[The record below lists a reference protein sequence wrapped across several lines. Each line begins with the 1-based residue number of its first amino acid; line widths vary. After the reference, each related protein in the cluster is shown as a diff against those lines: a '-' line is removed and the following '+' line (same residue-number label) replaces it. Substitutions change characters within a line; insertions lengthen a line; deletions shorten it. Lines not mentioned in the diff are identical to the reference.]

1 VGAPP
6 VVTWIHGKKKLV
18 SRNAYGVAAQ
28 VVLERGLQD
37 SKGLRATQHG
47 PWLFLMF
54 VEEFILIYN
63 GI

>member
-1 VGAPP
+1 LDSR
-6 VVTWIHGKKKLV
+6 KKKLV